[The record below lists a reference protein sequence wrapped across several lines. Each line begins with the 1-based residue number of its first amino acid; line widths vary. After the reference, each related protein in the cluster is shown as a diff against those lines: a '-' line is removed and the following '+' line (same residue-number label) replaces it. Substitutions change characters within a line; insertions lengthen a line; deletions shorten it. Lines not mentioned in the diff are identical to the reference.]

1 MNEDRILVANTGEDS
16 LTLKDFKD
24 DSKSKT
30 ILLSKLTG
38 KEIDNSI
45 LENSKLGPYDMIK
58 GEGENIYITN
68 SYDNSIMKI
77 DLVSEELLGFIKI
90 GKNPT
95 SIKKFQGKI
104 YIANSDSNSI
114 SVVDEN
120 TFSLIEDISVGERP
134 TDIQIDE
141 IGLKVF
147 IANGNCYTI
156 NILDLNNEKI
166 SSIILTK
173 QPIKMIIEN
182 NRLFILSYKGNGTDN
197 YSNLSEIET
206 ENNKTK
212 ISIDLKGIYANFVK
226 IKGKDLFYLSNVENG
241 YIYRI
246 SIGKEINISRFYLGG
261 MPNNIKWN
269 GKTNLYITNIL
280 DDNLSVIQE
289 LNGLSIK
296 NIRVGKEPNG
306 ILLL

>member
-1 MNEDRILVANTGEDS
+1 MNEDRILVANTGDDS

-30 ILLSKLTG
+30 IFLSKLVG
-38 KEIDNSI
+38 KEIDNDI

-58 GEGENIYITN
+58 GEEKNIYITN
-68 SYDNSIMKI
+68 SYDNSVMKI
-77 DLVSEELLGFIKI
+77 DMGSEKLLGFIKI

-95 SIKKFQGKI
+95 SIKSFKGKI

-114 SVVDEN
+114 SVVDEK

-156 NILDLNNEKI
+156 NILDLNSEKI
-166 SSIILTK
+166 SSITLTK

-182 NRLFILSYKGNGTDN
+182 TRLFILSYKGNGMNN
-197 YSNLSEIET
+197 YSNLSEIEIKDH
-206 ENNKTK
+206 KTK
-212 ISIDLKGIYANFVK
+212 VSIDLKGIYANFVK
-226 IKGKDLFYLSNVENG
+226 IKGRDLFYLSNVEDG

-246 SIGKEINISRFYLGG
+246 LIDKEISISKIYLGG
-261 MPNNIKWN
+261 MPNSIKWN
-269 GKTNLYITNIL
+269 GKANLYITNIL
-280 DDNLSVIQE
+280 NNE
-289 LNGLSIK
+289 LNIFQESNSLNIK